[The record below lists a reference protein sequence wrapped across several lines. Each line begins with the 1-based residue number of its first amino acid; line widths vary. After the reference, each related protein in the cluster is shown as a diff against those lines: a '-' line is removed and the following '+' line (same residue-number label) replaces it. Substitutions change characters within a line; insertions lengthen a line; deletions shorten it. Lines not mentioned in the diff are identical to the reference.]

1 MKRVIHFHDVLSLYV
16 SSAVRKTKEGILKNV
31 GIKTYLVTIA
41 FPFTEKKKHF
51 AKYIHV
57 LQKKESHTGLEWH
70 EKNSFLGLIFL

>member
-41 FPFTEKKKHF
+41 FPFTDKKNISPNIF
-51 AKYIHV
+51 MFYRR
-57 LQKKESHTGLEWH
+57 KKVTQVWNDMR
-70 EKNSFLGLIFL
+70 KNPF

>member
-41 FPFTEKKKHF
+41 FPFTEKKKNSPNIF
-51 AKYIHV
+51 MFYRR
-57 LQKKESHTGLEWH
+57 KKVTQVWNDMR
-70 EKNSFLGLIFL
+70 KIPF